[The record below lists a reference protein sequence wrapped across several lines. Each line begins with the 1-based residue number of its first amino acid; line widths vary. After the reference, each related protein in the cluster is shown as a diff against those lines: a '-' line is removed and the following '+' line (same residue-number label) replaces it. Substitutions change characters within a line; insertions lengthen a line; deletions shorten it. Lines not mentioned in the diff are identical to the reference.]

1 MVSITLSS
9 LLAFLWLCIF
19 FSLSYFFWKTNT
31 MVRVFWFSLF
41 YIFLFF
47 IVFIFVHFSNDQ
59 SSHSF
64 ALFGIN
70 FQFSWLTNKI
80 FFTLF
85 YFLIF
90 NFLVPNKGF
99 FFLFPSSRFHTHQMG
114 LSFIFIII
122 IILTCNC

>member
-1 MVSITLSS
+1 
-9 LLAFLWLCIF
+9 
-19 FSLSYFFWKTNT
+19 

-90 NFLVPNKGF
+90 NFLVPSKGF
-99 FFLFPSSRFHTHQMG
+99 FFFFFSFHLLDFIPTKWVFLLFSLLLLF
-114 LSFIFIII
+114 
-122 IILTCNC
+122 